1 MSGGPQLQLAVLWPW
16 LLMATLQVG
25 LGHTGL
31 ALAAAV
37 ESERSA
43 AQKAIIRVIPLKV
56 EPIILEG
63 EFANVAEVTPAEG
76 KLLQSHPLSLCNTS
90 EDEHTES
97 GFITIV
103 KLEQPDRD
111 PNPCLSLANK
121 AKLAG
126 ERGARAILF
135 DITDDESA
143 ADQLRKPRGLSQP
156 VVLIRGHDAELLMG
170 VVNKNR
176 EAHVKIE
183 VKEPPAWPD
192 YDVWILLTVVS
203 TVVVI
208 ILIFVVRTKCQLNRT
223 QDSLQQQTM
232 QAIGQLA
239 TRNYQARCRQA
250 SRWDSTSSCSS
261 APVCAICLEEF
272 SEGQELR
279 IISCSHEFHRECVD
293 PWLQQHHTCPLCM
306 FNILARDSV
315 DQAPVAG
322 SRLAP
327 RDMEPGRRLHLFR
340 QHPGHALY
348 HLPHAYPQRNLRSF
362 PPEPAHGNPFFHSPE
377 LSQLDFSTIHYMP
390 YRPASSLPACGH
402 PSPLVPGLRGQQHP
416 SPTACGQPL
425 TPHRTCPLQPQPPCL
440 GLKAALAQRQ
450 HRAPALRRGAGHG
463 HQHNSSGSGE
473 SYLTEH
479 SGYLADGPGSD
490 SSSGPCHG
498 SSSDSMLNCT
508 DVSLQGIHGSC
519 STFRSSLSSDYD
531 PFVYCSS
538 EGPATDNGQERQ
550 RPPRETRPRSV
561 DLVVSGGA
569 APSKAQVL
577 SHVHYH
583 HHQHHHYR
591 RDTECPPGRA
601 GQGPGQRKSRYSGT
615 KVGFHGA
622 RMQKRAEKSHHCQQP
637 VESSTVLQEAP
648 PAGQT
653 ACSQQGREPP
663 HAPSASLSR
672 LNFSVDATRQS
683 GAAGT
688 SPVLLPQR
696 HSLQSRHHRRKRKC
710 PLEPDPSLLP
720 EDSALP
726 KACDTHIP
734 HGHPTGH
741 RCSPEVQPLI
751 PSAPL
756 PCSLGSR
763 PLWKCLVPQSSSEL
777 KKQEEGMSGREGNH
791 TVPAG
796 FSGMGTAKH
805 SLSLRLHCPTQQ
817 CSQGKS
823 GVGLFFQRAGEWRWF
838 AAGWARGCSVCW

>member
-1 MSGGPQLQLAVLWPW
+1 MSAGPQVQLAVLWPW
-16 LLMATLQVG
+16 LLMATLQAG

-37 ESERSA
+37 ESERAA

-56 EPIILEG
+56 EPIVLEG

-223 QDSLQQQTM
+223 QDSVQQQTL

-239 TRNYQARCRQA
+239 TRRYQPQARPA
-250 SRWDSTSSCSS
+250 PRWDSASSCSS

-306 FNILARDSV
+306 FNILARDV
-315 DQAPVAG
+315 GDQAMAAS
-322 SRLAP
+322 SRLVP
-327 RDMEPGRRLHLFR
+327 QDMEPGRRLHLFR

-377 LSQLDFSTIHYMP
+377 LSQLDFGTIHYMP
-390 YRPASSLPACGH
+390 YRPATSLLACGH
-402 PSPLVPGLRGQQHP
+402 MAPLAPALLGQQHP
-416 SPTACGQPL
+416 NPSACGQAL
-425 TPHRTCPLQPQPPCL
+425 ASHRTCPIQPQAPCL
-440 GLKAALAQRQ
+440 APKAALAQKQ
-450 HRAPALRRGAGHG
+450 HRAPALRRGLGHG

-538 EGPATDNGQERQ
+538 EGPATDYGQEQ
-550 RPPRETRPRSV
+550 LQPPRERRPRSL
-561 DLVVSGGA
+561 DLIVPGGP
-569 APSKAQVL
+569 APAKPQVL
-577 SHVHYH
+577 NHVHYH
-583 HHQHHHYR
+583 HHQHHHSR
-591 RDTECPPGRA
+591 WDTECPPGQA
-601 GQGPGQRKSRYSGT
+601 GQGQGLGPRKSRHSGA
-615 KVGFHGA
+615 KVAFHSA
-622 RMQKRAEKSHHCQQP
+622 RTQKRTEKSHHSEQP
-637 VESSTVLQEAP
+637 RESSAVLQEAA
-648 PAGQT
+648 PAGQPT
-653 ACSQQGREPP
+653 CPQEGWETP
-663 HAPSASLSR
+663 HTPSTSPSR
-672 LNFSVDATRQS
+672 LDFSVDANRQL

-688 SPVLLPQR
+688 PPVPLPPR
-696 HSLQSRHHRRKRKC
+696 HCLQSRHHRRKRKC
-710 PLEPDPSLLP
+710 PLEPDPALLP
-720 EDSALP
+720 KYSAEPRACNSHLP
-726 KACDTHIP
+726 P
-734 HGHPTGH
+734 GHPTGY
-741 RCSPEVQPLI
+741 RCSPEAQPLI

-756 PCSLGSR
+756 PSGSR
-763 PLWKCLVPQSSSEL
+763 PLWKCLVP
-777 KKQEEGMSGREGNH
+777 
-791 TVPAG
+791 
-796 FSGMGTAKH
+796 
-805 SLSLRLHCPTQQ
+805 
-817 CSQGKS
+817 
-823 GVGLFFQRAGEWRWF
+823 
-838 AAGWARGCSVCW
+838 

>member
-1 MSGGPQLQLAVLWPW
+1 LPLAVLWPW
-16 LLMATLQVG
+16 LLMATLQAG

-31 ALAAAV
+31 ALVAAV
-37 ESERSA
+37 ESERAA

-156 VVLIRGHDAELLMG
+156 VVLIRGHDAEQLIS

-208 ILIFVVRTKCQLNRT
+208 VLIFVVRTKCQLNRT
-223 QDSLQQQTM
+223 QDSVQQQTL

-239 TRNYQARCRQA
+239 TRRYQPRCRPA
-250 SRWDSTSSCSS
+250 SRWDSASSCSS

-306 FNILARDSV
+306 FNILARDST
-315 DQAPVAG
+315 DQATAAS

-327 RDMEPGRRLHLFR
+327 QDMEPGRRLHLFR

-348 HLPHAYPQRNLRSF
+348 HLPHPYPQRNLRSF

-377 LSQLDFSTIHYMP
+377 LSQLDFDTIHYMP
-390 YRPASSLPACGH
+390 YRPAPSLLACGH
-402 PSPLVPGLRGQQHP
+402 TSPMAPGLLGQQLPVP
-416 SPTACGQPL
+416 SACGQAL
-425 TPHRTCPLQPQPPCL
+425 APHRTCSLQAQPPCP
-440 GLKAALAQRQ
+440 GLKAALAQKQ
-450 HRAPALRRGAGHG
+450 HRAPALRRGVSHG

-508 DVSLQGIHGSC
+508 DISLQGIHGSC
-519 STFRSSLSSDYD
+519 STFRSS
-531 PFVYCSS
+531 
-538 EGPATDNGQERQ
+538 
-550 RPPRETRPRSV
+550 
-561 DLVVSGGA
+561 A
-569 APSKAQVL
+569 APAKPQVL

-601 GQGPGQRKSRYSGT
+601 GQGPVPRKPRYSGA
-615 KVGFHGA
+615 K
-622 RMQKRAEKSHHCQQP
+622 P
-637 VESSTVLQEAP
+637 PESSAVLQEAAL
-648 PAGQT
+648 AGQP
-653 ACSQQGREPP
+653 ACPQEGREPP
-663 HAPSASLSR
+663 HALSASPNR
-672 LNFSVDATRQS
+672 LDFSVDANRQL

-688 SPVLLPQR
+688 SLALLPPR

-710 PLEPDPSLLP
+710 SLEPDPALLP
-720 EDSALP
+720 KDSALP
-726 KACDTHIP
+726 KACDTPLP
-734 HGHPTGH
+734 HGHPSGS

-756 PCSLGSR
+756 PGGSGSR
-763 PLWKCLVPQSSSEL
+763 PLWKCLVP
-777 KKQEEGMSGREGNH
+777 
-791 TVPAG
+791 
-796 FSGMGTAKH
+796 
-805 SLSLRLHCPTQQ
+805 
-817 CSQGKS
+817 
-823 GVGLFFQRAGEWRWF
+823 
-838 AAGWARGCSVCW
+838 

>member
-1 MSGGPQLQLAVLWPW
+1 MSAGPQVQLAVLWPW
-16 LLMATLQVG
+16 LLMATLQAG
-25 LGHTGL
+25 LGHTEL

-37 ESERSA
+37 ESERA
-43 AQKAIIRVIPLKV
+43 GAQKAVIKVIPLKV
-56 EPIILEG
+56 EPITLEG

-183 VKEPPAWPD
+183 IKEPPAWPD

-223 QDSLQQQTM
+223 QDSVQQQTL

-239 TRNYQARCRQA
+239 TRHYQPRARPVL
-250 SRWDSTSSCSS
+250 RWDSASSCSS

-306 FNILARDSV
+306 FNILARDSG
-315 DQAPVAG
+315 DQAMAAS
-322 SRLAP
+322 SRLVP
-327 RDMEPGRRLHLFR
+327 QDMEPGRRLHLFR

-377 LSQLDFSTIHYMP
+377 LSQLDFGTIHYMP
-390 YRPASSLPACGH
+390 YRPATSLLACSH
-402 PSPLVPGLRGQQHP
+402 VAPLAPGVLGQQHP
-416 SPTACGQPL
+416 NPSACMQAL
-425 TPHRTCPLQPQPPCL
+425 APHRTCPLQPQPHCL
-440 GLKAALAQRQ
+440 APKAALAQKQ
-450 HRAPALRRGAGHG
+450 HRAPALRRGLGHG

-538 EGPATDNGQERQ
+538 EGPATDHGQEKL
-550 RPPRETRPRSV
+550 RPPRERRPRSL
-561 DLVVSGGA
+561 DLMVPGGA
-569 APSKAQVL
+569 APAKPQVL

-591 RDTECPPGRA
+591 QDTECPPGRA
-601 GQGPGQRKSRYSGT
+601 GQGPGPRKSRYSGA
-615 KVGFHGA
+615 KVAFHSA
-622 RMQKRAEKSHHCQQP
+622 RTQKRTEKSHHSEQP
-637 VESSTVLQEAP
+637 LENSAVLQEAA
-648 PAGQT
+648 PAGQAGCPQEGWET
-653 ACSQQGREPP
+653 P
-663 HAPSASLSR
+663 HVPSTSPNR
-672 LNFSVDATRQS
+672 LDFSVDANRQL

-688 SPVLLPQR
+688 PPVPLPPR

-710 PLEPDPSLLP
+710 PLEPDPTVLP
-720 EDSALP
+720 EDSAEP
-726 KACDTHIP
+726 GACDP
-734 HGHPTGH
+734 HLPPGHPAGY
-741 RCSPEVQPLI
+741 RCSPEAQPLI
-751 PSAPL
+751 PSALL
-756 PCSLGSR
+756 PSGSQ
-763 PLWKCLVPQSSSEL
+763 PLWKCLVP
-777 KKQEEGMSGREGNH
+777 
-791 TVPAG
+791 
-796 FSGMGTAKH
+796 
-805 SLSLRLHCPTQQ
+805 
-817 CSQGKS
+817 
-823 GVGLFFQRAGEWRWF
+823 
-838 AAGWARGCSVCW
+838 

>member
-1 MSGGPQLQLAVLWPW
+1 MSAGPQVQLAVLWPW
-16 LLMATLQVG
+16 LLMATLQAG

-37 ESERSA
+37 ESERAA

-183 VKEPPAWPD
+183 VKEPPTWPD

-223 QDSLQQQTM
+223 QDSVQQQTL

-239 TRNYQARCRQA
+239 TRRYQPQARPA
-250 SRWDSTSSCSS
+250 LRWDSASSCSS

-306 FNILARDSV
+306 FNILARDSG
-315 DQAPVAG
+315 DQAMAAS
-322 SRLAP
+322 SRLVP
-327 RDMEPGRRLHLFR
+327 QDMEPGRRLHLFR

-377 LSQLDFSTIHYMP
+377 LSQLDFGTIHYMP
-390 YRPASSLPACGH
+390 YRPATSLLACGH
-402 PSPLVPGLRGQQHP
+402 VAPLAPGLLGQQHP
-416 SPTACGQPL
+416 NPSACGQAL
-425 TPHRTCPLQPQPPCL
+425 ASHRTCPIQPQPPCL
-440 GLKAALAQRQ
+440 APKAALAQKQ
-450 HRAPALRRGAGHG
+450 HRAPALRRGLGHG

-538 EGPATDNGQERQ
+538 EGPATDYGQEQ
-550 RPPRETRPRSV
+550 LQLPRERRPRSL
-561 DLVVSGGA
+561 DLMVPGGA
-569 APSKAQVL
+569 APAKPQVL

-591 RDTECPPGRA
+591 RDTECTPGWA
-601 GQGPGQRKSRYSGT
+601 GQGQGLGPRKSRYSGA
-615 KVGFHGA
+615 KVAFHSA
-622 RMQKRAEKSHHCQQP
+622 RTQKRTEKSYHSEQP
-637 VESSTVLQEAP
+637 LESSAVLQEAA
-648 PAGQT
+648 PAGQP
-653 ACSQQGREPP
+653 ACPQKGWDTP
-663 HAPSASLSR
+663 HTPSTSANR
-672 LNFSVDATRQS
+672 LDFSVDANRQL

-688 SPVLLPQR
+688 PPVPLLPR

-710 PLEPDPSLLP
+710 PLEPDPALLP
-720 EDSALP
+720 KDSAEPGACISHLP
-726 KACDTHIP
+726 P
-734 HGHPTGH
+734 GHPTGY
-741 RCSPEVQPLI
+741 RCSPEAQPLI

-756 PCSLGSR
+756 PSGSR
-763 PLWKCLVPQSSSEL
+763 PLWKYLVP
-777 KKQEEGMSGREGNH
+777 
-791 TVPAG
+791 
-796 FSGMGTAKH
+796 
-805 SLSLRLHCPTQQ
+805 
-817 CSQGKS
+817 
-823 GVGLFFQRAGEWRWF
+823 
-838 AAGWARGCSVCW
+838 

>member
-1 MSGGPQLQLAVLWPW
+1 V
-16 LLMATLQVG
+16 
-25 LGHTGL
+25 
-31 ALAAAV
+31 
-37 ESERSA
+37 
-43 AQKAIIRVIPLKV
+43 
-56 EPIILEG
+56 
-63 EFANVAEVTPAEG
+63 
-76 KLLQSHPLSLCNTS
+76 LQSHPLSLCNTS

-239 TRNYQARCRQA
+239 TRKYQARCRQA
-250 SRWDSTSSCSS
+250 SRWDSASSCSS

-315 DQAPVAG
+315 DQATAAG

-348 HLPHAYPQRNLRSF
+348 HLPHPYSQRNIRSF

-377 LSQLDFSTIHYMP
+377 LSQLDFGTIHYVP
-390 YRPASSLPACGH
+390 YRPATSLPACGH
-402 PSPLVPGLRGQQHP
+402 
-416 SPTACGQPL
+416 L
-425 TPHRTCPLQPQPPCL
+425 TCSLQPQPPCL
-440 GLKAALAQRQ
+440 GLKASLAQKQ
-450 HRAPALRRGAGHG
+450 HRAPTLRRGVGHG

-490 SSSGPCHG
+490 SSS
-498 SSSDSMLNCT
+498 
-508 DVSLQGIHGSC
+508 
-519 STFRSSLSSDYD
+519 
-531 PFVYCSS
+531 
-538 EGPATDNGQERQ
+538 A
-550 RPPRETRPRSV
+550 RPQPLRETRPRSL
-561 DLVVSGGA
+561 DLVVPRA
-569 APSKAQVL
+569 AVLAKPQVL

-591 RDTECPPGRA
+591 RDVECPPGRA
-601 GQGPGQRKSRYSGT
+601 GQGPAQCKSRYSGT
-615 KVGFHGA
+615 KVDFHGV
-622 RMQKRAEKSHHCQQP
+622 RTQKRTEKSHPCQQP
-637 VESSTVLQEAP
+637 LESNTVPQEPA
-648 PAGQT
+648 PAGQPP
-653 ACSQQGREPP
+653 CPQQGRKPP
-663 HAPSASLSR
+663 HPPSASPNR
-672 LNFSVDATRQS
+672 LDFSVDATRQL

-688 SPVLLPQR
+688 SPVPLPSR

-710 PLEPDPSLLP
+710 PLEPDPALLP

-726 KACDTHIP
+726 KACDAHIP
-734 HGHPTGH
+734 HGHADGYH
-741 RCSPEVQPLI
+741 CLPEVQPLI

-756 PCSLGSR
+756 PCGSGSR
-763 PLWKCLVPQSSSEL
+763 PLWKCLV
-777 KKQEEGMSGREGNH
+777 
-791 TVPAG
+791 
-796 FSGMGTAKH
+796 
-805 SLSLRLHCPTQQ
+805 
-817 CSQGKS
+817 
-823 GVGLFFQRAGEWRWF
+823 
-838 AAGWARGCSVCW
+838 

>member
-1 MSGGPQLQLAVLWPW
+1 VLWPW
-16 LLMATLQVG
+16 LLMATLQAG

-37 ESERSA
+37 ESERAA

-239 TRNYQARCRQA
+239 TRKYRGRCRQA
-250 SRWDSTSSCSS
+250 ARWDSASSCSS
-261 APVCAICLEEF
+261 APVCAVCLEEF

-315 DQAPVAG
+315 DQATAAG

-377 LSQLDFSTIHYMP
+377 LSQLDFGTIHYMP
-390 YRPASSLPACGH
+390 YRPATSLLAYKG
-402 PSPLVPGLRGQQHP
+402 RE
-416 SPTACGQPL
+416 QP
-425 TPHRTCPLQPQPPCL
+425 R
-440 GLKAALAQRQ
+440 AL
-450 HRAPALRRGAGHG
+450 
-463 HQHNSSGSGE
+463 
-473 SYLTEH
+473 
-479 SGYLADGPGSD
+479 
-490 SSSGPCHG
+490 
-498 SSSDSMLNCT
+498 
-508 DVSLQGIHGSC
+508 
-519 STFRSSLSSDYD
+519 
-531 PFVYCSS
+531 
-538 EGPATDNGQERQ
+538 
-550 RPPRETRPRSV
+550 RETRPRSL
-561 DLVVSGGA
+561 DLMVPGGA
-569 APSKAQVL
+569 APAKPQVL

-591 RDTECPPGRA
+591 RDMECPSGRA
-601 GQGPGQRKSRYSGT
+601 GQGPGQRKSRYSGA
-615 KVGFHGA
+615 K
-622 RMQKRAEKSHHCQQP
+622 P
-637 VESSTVLQEAP
+637 LESSAVPQEAAL
-648 PAGQT
+648 AGQP
-653 ACSQQGREPP
+653 ACPQQGREPP
-663 HAPSASLSR
+663 HAPSASPDR
-672 LNFSVDATRQS
+672 LDFSVDANRQS
-683 GAAGT
+683 GAAGS
-688 SPVLLPQR
+688 SPAPLPPR

-710 PLEPDPSLLP
+710 PLEPDPALLP

-726 KACDTHIP
+726 KTCDAHVP
-734 HGHPTGH
+734 HGHPASY

-751 PSAPL
+751 PSAPQ
-756 PCSLGSR
+756 PCGSGSR
-763 PLWKCLVPQSSSEL
+763 PLWKCLV
-777 KKQEEGMSGREGNH
+777 
-791 TVPAG
+791 
-796 FSGMGTAKH
+796 
-805 SLSLRLHCPTQQ
+805 
-817 CSQGKS
+817 
-823 GVGLFFQRAGEWRWF
+823 
-838 AAGWARGCSVCW
+838 

>member
-1 MSGGPQLQLAVLWPW
+1 V
-16 LLMATLQVG
+16 
-25 LGHTGL
+25 
-31 ALAAAV
+31 
-37 ESERSA
+37 
-43 AQKAIIRVIPLKV
+43 
-56 EPIILEG
+56 
-63 EFANVAEVTPAEG
+63 
-76 KLLQSHPLSLCNTS
+76 LQSHPLSLCNTS

-203 TVVVI
+203 TVVII
-208 ILIFVVRTKCQLNRT
+208 ILIFFVRTKCHLNRT
-223 QDSLQQQTM
+223 QQDSLQQQTM

-239 TRNYQARCRQA
+239 TRTYQARSRQV
-250 SRWDSTSSCSS
+250 SRWDSASSCSS

-279 IISCSHEFHRECVD
+279 IISCSHEFHRDCVD

-306 FNILARDSV
+306 FNILARDAV
-315 DQAPVAG
+315 DQATAAG

-362 PPEPAHGNPFFHSPE
+362 PSQPAQGNPFFHSPE
-377 LSQLDFSTIHYMP
+377 LSQLDFGTIHYMP
-390 YRPASSLPACGH
+390 YRPTTSQPACGH
-402 PSPLVPGLRGQQHP
+402 LSPLARGLHP
-416 SPTACGQPL
+416 KPSGCGQTLP
-425 TPHRTCPLQPQPPCL
+425 PHRTCSLQAQPQCPALPV
-440 GLKAALAQRQ
+440 ALAQKQ
-450 HRAPALRRGAGHG
+450 HRAAAPRRGASHG

-538 EGPATDNGQERQ
+538 EGPATDNGPEQPQ
-550 RPPRETRPRSV
+550 APRDTRPRSL
-561 DLVVSGGA
+561 DLVV
-569 APSKAQVL
+569 
-577 SHVHYH
+577 
-583 HHQHHHYR
+583 
-591 RDTECPPGRA
+591 
-601 GQGPGQRKSRYSGT
+601 
-615 KVGFHGA
+615 
-622 RMQKRAEKSHHCQQP
+622 
-637 VESSTVLQEAP
+637 
-648 PAGQT
+648 PAG
-653 ACSQQGREPP
+653 A
-663 HAPSASLSR
+663 
-672 LNFSVDATRQS
+672 
-683 GAAGT
+683 
-688 SPVLLPQR
+688 
-696 HSLQSRHHRRKRKC
+696 
-710 PLEPDPSLLP
+710 
-720 EDSALP
+720 
-726 KACDTHIP
+726 
-734 HGHPTGH
+734 
-741 RCSPEVQPLI
+741 
-751 PSAPL
+751 
-756 PCSLGSR
+756 
-763 PLWKCLVPQSSSEL
+763 
-777 KKQEEGMSGREGNH
+777 
-791 TVPAG
+791 
-796 FSGMGTAKH
+796 
-805 SLSLRLHCPTQQ
+805 
-817 CSQGKS
+817 
-823 GVGLFFQRAGEWRWF
+823 
-838 AAGWARGCSVCW
+838 

>member
-1 MSGGPQLQLAVLWPW
+1 M
-16 LLMATLQVG
+16 
-25 LGHTGL
+25 
-31 ALAAAV
+31 
-37 ESERSA
+37 
-43 AQKAIIRVIPLKV
+43 
-56 EPIILEG
+56 
-63 EFANVAEVTPAEG
+63 
-76 KLLQSHPLSLCNTS
+76 
-90 EDEHTES
+90 
-97 GFITIV
+97 
-103 KLEQPDRD
+103 
-111 PNPCLSLANK
+111 
-121 AKLAG
+121 AG

-239 TRNYQARCRQA
+239 TRKYQARCRQA
-250 SRWDSTSSCSS
+250 SRWDSASSCSS

-279 IISCSHEFHRECVD
+279 IISCSHEFHQECVD

-306 FNILARDSV
+306 FNILDSV
-315 DQAPVAG
+315 DQAAVPS
-322 SRLAP
+322 SRLTP

-348 HLPHAYPQRNLRSF
+348 HLPHAFPQRNLRSF
-362 PPEPAHGNPFFHSPE
+362 PPESAHSNPFFRSPE

-390 YRPASSLPACGH
+390 YRPASSLPACSH
-402 PSPLVPGLRGQQHP
+402 PSPLAPGLLGQQHHNP
-416 SPTACGQPL
+416 SACGQTLPS
-425 TPHRTCPLQPQPPCL
+425 HRTCSLQHQPPCL
-440 GLKAALAQRQ
+440 GLKA
-450 HRAPALRRGAGHG
+450 
-463 HQHNSSGSGE
+463 HNSSGSGE

-498 SSSDSMLNCT
+498 SSSDSVLNCT

-538 EGPATDNGQERQ
+538 EGPATDNGQEQQ
-550 RPPRETRPRSV
+550 RLTRETRPRSL
-561 DLVVSGGA
+561 DLMVPGSA
-569 APSKAQVL
+569 APAKSQIL

-591 RDTECPPGRA
+591 RDAECPPGRV
-601 GQGPGQRKSRYSGT
+601 GQGPR
-615 KVGFHGA
+615 
-622 RMQKRAEKSHHCQQP
+622 
-637 VESSTVLQEAP
+637 P
-648 PAGQT
+648 PT
-653 ACSQQGREPP
+653 CLQQGRELSDT
-663 HAPSASLSR
+663 PSASPNR
-672 LNFSVDATRQS
+672 LDFGVDANRQS
-683 GAAGT
+683 GAAGP
-688 SPVLLPQR
+688 SHVPLPQR
-696 HSLQSRHHRRKRKC
+696 HSLHSRHHRRKRKC
-710 PLEPDPSLLP
+710 PLEPDPVHLP
-720 EDSALP
+720 EDSDLH
-726 KACDTHIP
+726 KAFDAHVP
-734 HGHPTGH
+734 YGHPAGDS
-741 RCSPEVQPLI
+741 CSPEVQPLI

-756 PCSLGSR
+756 PCSSGYR
-763 PLWKCLVPQSSSEL
+763 PLWKRLQCLFLSHQPSKFSQVFQPLVYSLPVCVSSPSVKPPGRAPIWALPGGE
-777 KKQEEGMSGREGNH
+777 GREKAS
-791 TVPAG
+791 P
-796 FSGMGTAKH
+796 S
-805 SLSLRLHCPTQQ
+805 SLKNEPRSLREQGSPRGTHWPGLWMLLCSGHCRDL
-817 CSQGKS
+817 CC
-823 GVGLFFQRAGEWRWF
+823 
-838 AAGWARGCSVCW
+838 AASVSL

>member
-1 MSGGPQLQLAVLWPW
+1 MSAGPQLQLAVLWPW
-16 LLMATLQVG
+16 LLMATLQAG

-31 ALAAAV
+31 ALVAAV

-208 ILIFVVRTKCQLNRT
+208 ILIFVVRTKCHFLSPW

-239 TRNYQARCRQA
+239 TRKYQARCRQT
-250 SRWDSTSSCSS
+250 SRWDSASSCSS

-306 FNILARDSV
+306 FNIL
-315 DQAPVAG
+315 G
-322 SRLAP
+322 

-377 LSQLDFSTIHYMP
+377 LSQLDFGTIHYMP
-390 YRPASSLPACGH
+390 YRPATSLLACGH
-402 PSPLVPGLRGQQHP
+402 PPPLAPGMLGQQHP
-416 SPTACGQPL
+416 NPSACGQMLP
-425 TPHRTCPLQPQPPCL
+425 PHRTCSLQPPCL
-440 GLKAALAQRQ
+440 GLKAALVQKQ
-450 HRAPALRRGAGHG
+450 HRVPALRRGVSHG

-473 SYLTEH
+473 SYLTDH

-538 EGPATDNGQERQ
+538 EGPTTDNGQEHPQ
-550 RPPRETRPRSV
+550 PLRETRPRSV
-561 DLVVSGGA
+561 DLMVPGGA
-569 APSKAQVL
+569 APAKAQVL
-577 SHVHYH
+577 SHIHYH

-591 RDTECPPGRA
+591 RDMEF
-601 GQGPGQRKSRYSGT
+601 
-615 KVGFHGA
+615 GFHGS
-622 RMQKRAEKSHHCQQP
+622 RTQKRTEKNHHCQQP
-637 VESSTVLQEAP
+637 LESSAVLQEAA
-648 PAGQT
+648 PAGQPT
-653 ACSQQGREPP
+653 CTQQGWESP
-663 HAPSASLSR
+663 HAPSASPNR
-672 LNFSVDATRQS
+672 LDFSVDANRQP

-688 SPVLLPQR
+688 SPVPLPPR

-710 PLEPDPSLLP
+710 PLEPDPALLP

-726 KACDTHIP
+726 KACDAHIP
-734 HGHPTGH
+734 HGHPAGY

-756 PCSLGSR
+756 PCGSGSR
-763 PLWKCLVPQSSSEL
+763 PLWKCLVLQSSSEL
-777 KKQEEGMSGREGNH
+777 KKQEEGLSGREGNR
-791 TVPAG
+791 TVPCPYIRLDVLLAEL
-796 FSGMGTAKH
+796 
-805 SLSLRLHCPTQQ
+805 LSLRLI
-817 CSQGKS
+817 
-823 GVGLFFQRAGEWRWF
+823 GL
-838 AAGWARGCSVCW
+838 

>member
-1 MSGGPQLQLAVLWPW
+1 
-16 LLMATLQVG
+16 
-25 LGHTGL
+25 
-31 ALAAAV
+31 
-37 ESERSA
+37 
-43 AQKAIIRVIPLKV
+43 KAIIRVIPLKV

-239 TRNYQARCRQA
+239 TRRYQSRCRQA
-250 SRWDSTSSCSS
+250 SQWDSASSCSS

-306 FNILARDSV
+306 FNILAGLWDVCWMLLSLS
-315 DQAPVAG
+315 PVAQATAPG

-377 LSQLDFSTIHYMP
+377 LSQLDFGTIHYMH
-390 YRPASSLPACGH
+390 RP
-402 PSPLVPGLRGQQHP
+402 
-416 SPTACGQPL
+416 
-425 TPHRTCPLQPQPPCL
+425 
-440 GLKAALAQRQ
+440 
-450 HRAPALRRGAGHG
+450 PALRRGVSHG
-463 HQHNSSGSGE
+463 RQHNSSGSGE
-473 SYLTEH
+473 SYLTDH

-531 PFVYCSS
+531 PFVYCSL
-538 EGPATDNGQERQ
+538 EGPAMDNSQA
-550 RPPRETRPRSV
+550 
-561 DLVVSGGA
+561 L
-569 APSKAQVL
+569 
-577 SHVHYH
+577 HYH

-601 GQGPGQRKSRYSGT
+601 GQVPGQRKSRYSGA
-615 KVGFHGA
+615 K
-622 RMQKRAEKSHHCQQP
+622 P
-637 VESSTVLQEAP
+637 LESSAVLQEAAS
-648 PAGQT
+648 AGQP
-653 ACSQQGREPP
+653 ACPQQGREPP
-663 HAPSASLSR
+663 HAPSTSPNR
-672 LNFSVDATRQS
+672 LDFSVGANRQS

-688 SPVLLPQR
+688 SPVPLPPR

-710 PLEPDPSLLP
+710 PLEPDPTLLP

-726 KACDTHIP
+726 KACDAHVP
-734 HGHPTGH
+734 HGHPAGY

-756 PCSLGSR
+756 PC
-763 PLWKCLVPQSSSEL
+763 
-777 KKQEEGMSGREGNH
+777 
-791 TVPAG
+791 G
-796 FSGMGTAKH
+796 FG
-805 SLSLRLHCPTQQ
+805 
-817 CSQGKS
+817 
-823 GVGLFFQRAGEWRWF
+823 
-838 AAGWARGCSVCW
+838 AR

>member
-1 MSGGPQLQLAVLWPW
+1 MSAGPQLQLAVLWPW
-16 LLMATLQVG
+16 LLMATLQAG

-31 ALAAAV
+31 VLAAAV

-56 EPIILEG
+56 DPIILEG

-239 TRNYQARCRQA
+239 TRKYQARCRQA
-250 SRWDSTSSCSS
+250 SRWDSASSCSS

-306 FNILARDSV
+306 FNILARDSM
-315 DQAPVAG
+315 DQATATG

-362 PPEPAHGNPFFHSPE
+362 PPEPAHSNHFFHSPE
-377 LSQLDFSTIHYMP
+377 LSQVDFGTIHYVP
-390 YRPASSLPACGH
+390 YRPATSLLTCSH
-402 PSPLVPGLRGQQHP
+402 PSPLAPGLLGQQHP
-416 SPTACGQPL
+416 NPSACGQTQP
-425 TPHRTCPLQPQPPCL
+425 PHRTCSLQSQPPCL
-440 GLKAALAQRQ
+440 GLKAALAQKQ
-450 HRAPALRRGAGHG
+450 HRAPALRRGVSHG

-479 SGYLADGPGSD
+479 SGYLADGPASD

-538 EGPATDNGQERQ
+538 EGPTTDNGLEQPRH
-550 RPPRETRPRSV
+550 PRETRPRSL
-561 DLVVSGGA
+561 DLLVPGGA
-569 APSKAQVL
+569 APAKPQVL
-577 SHVHYH
+577 SHIHYH

-591 RDTECPPGRA
+591 RDTEWPPGRA
-601 GQGPGQRKSRYSGT
+601 GQGPGQRKSRYSGA
-615 KVGFHGA
+615 KIGFHSA
-622 RMQKRAEKSHHCQQP
+622 RTEKRTEKSHHCQQP
-637 VESSTVLQEAP
+637 LESSTVLQEAALTGQ
-648 PAGQT
+648 PAFP
-653 ACSQQGREPP
+653 QQGWEST
-663 HAPSASLSR
+663 HTPSASPNR
-672 LNFSVDATRQS
+672 LDFSVDANRQS

-688 SPVLLPQR
+688 SPVPLPPR

-710 PLEPDPSLLP
+710 PLEPDPALLP
-720 EDSALP
+720 EDSASP
-726 KACDTHIP
+726 KACDAHIP
-734 HGHPTGH
+734 HGHPAGH
-741 RCSPEVQPLI
+741 PCLPEVQPLI

-756 PCSLGSR
+756 PCSSGSR
-763 PLWKCLVPQSSSEL
+763 PLWKCLVPQSGSEL
-777 KKQEEGMSGREGNH
+777 KRQEDGLSGWEGNR
-791 TVPAG
+791 TVPAD
-796 FSGMGTAKH
+796 FSGTGTPRH
-805 SLSLRLHCPTQQ
+805 SLSLHLHCPSQQ
-817 CSQGKS
+817 GSQGS
-823 GVGLFFQRAGEWRWF
+823 EEEVQDVHEH
-838 AAGWARGCSVCW
+838 SV

>member
-1 MSGGPQLQLAVLWPW
+1 MSAGPQVQLAVLWPW
-16 LLMATLQVG
+16 LLMATLQAG
-25 LGHTGL
+25 LDHTGL

-37 ESERSA
+37 ESERAA

-223 QDSLQQQTM
+223 QDSVQQQTL

-239 TRNYQARCRQA
+239 TRRYQPRARPA
-250 SRWDSTSSCSS
+250 PRWDSASSCSS

-306 FNILARDSV
+306 FNILARDSG
-315 DQAPVAG
+315 DQTMAAS
-322 SRLAP
+322 SRLIP
-327 RDMEPGRRLHLFR
+327 QDMEPGRRLHLFR

-348 HLPHAYPQRNLRSF
+348 HLPHAYPQRNLRSL
-362 PPEPAHGNPFFHSPE
+362 PSEPAHGNSFFHSPE
-377 LSQLDFSTIHYMP
+377 LSQLDFGTIHYMP
-390 YRPASSLPACGH
+390 YRPASSLLACGH
-402 PSPLVPGLRGQQHP
+402 VAPLAPGLLGQQRPNP
-416 SPTACGQPL
+416 SACGPAL
-425 TPHRTCPLQPQPPCL
+425 APHRTCPLQPQPPCL
-440 GLKAALAQRQ
+440 APKAALAQKQ
-450 HRAPALRRGAGHG
+450 HRAPTLRRGLGHG

-538 EGPATDNGQERQ
+538 EGPATDHGQEQ
-550 RPPRETRPRSV
+550 LQPPRERRPRSL
-561 DLVVSGGA
+561 DLMVPTGA
-569 APSKAQVL
+569 APAKPQVL

-591 RDTECPPGRA
+591 QDVECLPGRA
-601 GQGPGQRKSRYSGT
+601 GQGPGPRKSRYSGA
-615 KVGFHGA
+615 KVAFHSA
-622 RMQKRAEKSHHCQQP
+622 RTQRRTEKSHHSEQP
-637 VESSTVLQEAP
+637 LESSAVLQEAA
-648 PAGQT
+648 PAGQPT
-653 ACSQQGREPP
+653 YPQEGWEPP
-663 HAPSASLSR
+663 HASSASPNR
-672 LNFSVDATRQS
+672 LDFSVDANRQL

-688 SPVLLPQR
+688 PPAPLPPR

-710 PLEPDPSLLP
+710 PLEPNSALLP
-720 EDSALP
+720 KDSAECR
-726 KACDTHIP
+726 ACDP
-734 HGHPTGH
+734 HLPPGHPAGY
-741 RCSPEVQPLI
+741 RCSPEAQPLI

-756 PCSLGSR
+756 HSGSQ
-763 PLWKCLVPQSSSEL
+763 PLWKCLVP
-777 KKQEEGMSGREGNH
+777 
-791 TVPAG
+791 
-796 FSGMGTAKH
+796 
-805 SLSLRLHCPTQQ
+805 
-817 CSQGKS
+817 
-823 GVGLFFQRAGEWRWF
+823 
-838 AAGWARGCSVCW
+838 

>member
-1 MSGGPQLQLAVLWPW
+1 MSAGPQVQLAVLWPW
-16 LLMATLQVG
+16 LLMATLQAG

-37 ESERSA
+37 ESERAA

-223 QDSLQQQTM
+223 QDSVQQQTL

-239 TRNYQARCRQA
+239 TRRYQPRVRPAP
-250 SRWDSTSSCSS
+250 RWDSASSCSS
-261 APVCAICLEEF
+261 APLCAICLEEF

-306 FNILARDSV
+306 FNILARDSG
-315 DQAPVAG
+315 DQAMAAS
-322 SRLAP
+322 SRLVP
-327 RDMEPGRRLHLFR
+327 QDMEPGRRLHLFR

-348 HLPHAYPQRNLRSF
+348 HLPQAYPQRNLRSF
-362 PPEPAHGNPFFHSPE
+362 PPEPSHGNPFFHSPE
-377 LSQLDFSTIHYMP
+377 LSQMDFGTIHYMP
-390 YRPASSLPACGH
+390 YRPATSLLACGH
-402 PSPLVPGLRGQQHP
+402 MAPLAPGLLGQQHP
-416 SPTACGQPL
+416 NPSACGQAL
-425 TPHRTCPLQPQPPCL
+425 APHRTCPLQPQPPCL
-440 GLKAALAQRQ
+440 APKAVVAQKQ
-450 HRAPALRRGAGHG
+450 HRAPALRRGLGHG

-538 EGPATDNGQERQ
+538 EGPTTDHGQEQ
-550 RPPRETRPRSV
+550 LQLPRERRPRSL
-561 DLVVSGGA
+561 DLVVPGGA
-569 APSKAQVL
+569 APAKPQVL
-577 SHVHYH
+577 SHIHYH

-591 RDTECPPGRA
+591 QDVDCSPGRA
-601 GQGPGQRKSRYSGT
+601 GQGPGPRKSRYSGA
-615 KVGFHGA
+615 KVAFHSA
-622 RMQKRAEKSHHCQQP
+622 RTQKRGEKSHHSQQP
-637 VESSTVLQEAP
+637 LESSAVLQEAA
-648 PAGQT
+648 PAGQP
-653 ACSQQGREPP
+653 ACPQEGQEPP
-663 HAPSASLSR
+663 HAPSTSPNKLD
-672 LNFSVDATRQS
+672 FSVGANRQL

-688 SPVLLPQR
+688 PPVPLPSR
-696 HSLQSRHHRRKRKC
+696 HNLQSRHHRRKRKC
-710 PLEPDPSLLP
+710 PLEPDPALLSK
-720 EDSALP
+720 DSAEPGACNTHLP
-726 KACDTHIP
+726 P
-734 HGHPTGH
+734 SHPAGY
-741 RCSPEVQPLI
+741 RCSPEAQPLI

-756 PCSLGSR
+756 PSGSQL
-763 PLWKCLVPQSSSEL
+763 LWKCLVPQSSSEL
-777 KKQEEGMSGREGNH
+777 RKQEEGLSGWERNRS
-791 TVPAG
+791 VPADS
-796 FSGMGTAKH
+796 SGTCTPRH
-805 SLSLRLHCPTQQ
+805 SLSVRLHCP
-817 CSQGKS
+817 SQ
-823 GVGLFFQRAGEWRWF
+823 
-838 AAGWARGCSVCW
+838 RGGQGSEEEVQDVHEHSV

>member
-1 MSGGPQLQLAVLWPW
+1 MSAGPQLQLAVLWPW

-31 ALAAAV
+31 ALVAAV

-143 ADQLRKPRGLSQP
+143 AEQLRKPRGLSQP

-239 TRNYQARCRQA
+239 TRKYQARFRQA
-250 SRWDSTSSCSS
+250 SRWDSASSCSS

-315 DQAPVAG
+315 DQATVPG
-322 SRLAP
+322 SRLTP
-327 RDMEPGRRLHLFR
+327 QDIEPGRRLHLFR

-348 HLPHAYPQRNLRSF
+348 HLPHAYSQRNLRSF
-362 PPEPAHGNPFFHSPE
+362 PPEPAHSNPFFRSPE

-390 YRPASSLPACGH
+390 YRPASSLPACSH
-402 PSPLVPGLRGQQHP
+402 PSPLAPGQQLHNP
-416 SPTACGQPL
+416 SACGQTLPS
-425 TPHRTCPLQPQPPCL
+425 HRTCSLQHQPPCL
-440 GLKAALAQRQ
+440 GLKAALPQKQ
-450 HRAPALRRGAGHG
+450 HRAPLLRRGAGHG

-519 STFRSSLSSDYD
+519 STFRSSLSSDFD

-538 EGPATDNGQERQ
+538 EGPATDNGQEQQ
-550 RPPRETRPRSV
+550 RLTKEMRPRSL
-561 DLVVSGGA
+561 DLMVPKSA
-569 APSKAQVL
+569 APAKSQIL

-591 RDTECPPGRA
+591 RDAECPPGRV
-601 GQGPGQRKSRYSGT
+601 GQGPSQRKPRYSGA
-615 KVGFHGA
+615 K
-622 RMQKRAEKSHHCQQP
+622 P
-637 VESSTVLQEAP
+637 LESSTVSPEAP
-648 PAGQT
+648 LAGQP
-653 ACSQQGREPP
+653 ACLQQGLELSD
-663 HAPSASLSR
+663 APAASPNR
-672 LNFSVDATRQS
+672 LDFSVDANRQS

-688 SPVLLPQR
+688 SHVPLPQR
-696 HSLQSRHHRRKRKC
+696 HSLHSRHHRRKRKC
-710 PLEPDPSLLP
+710 LLEPDPVHLP
-720 EDSALP
+720 EDSDLH
-726 KACDTHIP
+726 KACNAHIP
-734 HGHPTGH
+734 YGHPVGDS
-741 RCSPEVQPLI
+741 CSPEVQPLI
-751 PSAPL
+751 PNAPL
-756 PCSLGSR
+756 PCGSGSR
-763 PLWKCLVPQSSSEL
+763 PLWKCLVP
-777 KKQEEGMSGREGNH
+777 
-791 TVPAG
+791 
-796 FSGMGTAKH
+796 
-805 SLSLRLHCPTQQ
+805 
-817 CSQGKS
+817 
-823 GVGLFFQRAGEWRWF
+823 
-838 AAGWARGCSVCW
+838 

>member
-1 MSGGPQLQLAVLWPW
+1 MSAGPQLQLAVLWPW
-16 LLMATLQVG
+16 LLMATLRAG
-25 LGHTGL
+25 LGHSGL
-31 ALAAAV
+31 VRAAAV
-37 ESERSA
+37 DSERLA
-43 AQKAIIRVIPLKV
+43 AQKAIIRVMPPQV
-56 EPIILEG
+56 QPITLEG

-90 EDEHTES
+90 EDEHTEP

-239 TRNYQARCRQA
+239 TRRYQARCRQA
-250 SRWDSTSSCSS
+250 LRWDSASSCSS

-306 FNILARDSV
+306 FNILDSV
-315 DQAPVAG
+315 DQATGTG

-362 PPEPAHGNPFFHSPE
+362 PPEPAHGNHPFFHSPE
-377 LSQLDFSTIHYMP
+377 LSQLDFGTIHYMP
-390 YRPASSLPACGH
+390 YRPATSLPTCSH
-402 PSPLVPGLRGQQHP
+402 PPPLAPGLLGQQHP
-416 SPTACGQPL
+416 SPSACRQALP
-425 TPHRTCPLQPQPPCL
+425 PHRTCSLQPPCL
-440 GLKAALAQRQ
+440 GLKAALAQKQ
-450 HRAPALRRGAGHG
+450 HRAPALRRGVAHG

-538 EGPATDNGQERQ
+538 EGPPTDNGQEQ
-550 RPPRETRPRSV
+550 PRPLREMRPRSL
-561 DLVVSGGA
+561 DLMVPGGA
-569 APSKAQVL
+569 APAKPRVL

-591 RDTECPPGRA
+591 RDTDCPPGRA
-601 GQGPGQRKSRYSGT
+601 GQRKSRYSGA

-622 RMQKRAEKSHHCQQP
+622 RTQKRTEKSPHCQQAL
-637 VESSTVLQEAP
+637 ESSAVLQEAAP
-648 PAGQT
+648 VGQ
-653 ACSQQGREPP
+653 
-663 HAPSASLSR
+663 
-672 LNFSVDATRQS
+672 
-683 GAAGT
+683 
-688 SPVLLPQR
+688 
-696 HSLQSRHHRRKRKC
+696 
-710 PLEPDPSLLP
+710 
-720 EDSALP
+720 
-726 KACDTHIP
+726 
-734 HGHPTGH
+734 
-741 RCSPEVQPLI
+741 
-751 PSAPL
+751 
-756 PCSLGSR
+756 
-763 PLWKCLVPQSSSEL
+763 
-777 KKQEEGMSGREGNH
+777 
-791 TVPAG
+791 
-796 FSGMGTAKH
+796 
-805 SLSLRLHCPTQQ
+805 
-817 CSQGKS
+817 
-823 GVGLFFQRAGEWRWF
+823 
-838 AAGWARGCSVCW
+838 

>member
-1 MSGGPQLQLAVLWPW
+1 
-16 LLMATLQVG
+16 MATLQAG
-25 LGHTGL
+25 LDHTGL

-37 ESERSA
+37 ESERAA
-43 AQKAIIRVIPLKV
+43 AQKAIIKVIPLKV

-223 QDSLQQQTM
+223 QQQTL

-239 TRNYQARCRQA
+239 TRRYQPRARPA
-250 SRWDSTSSCSS
+250 LRWDSASSCSS

-306 FNILARDSV
+306 FNILARASG
-315 DQAPVAG
+315 DQAMAAN
-322 SRLAP
+322 SRLVP
-327 RDMEPGRRLHLFR
+327 QDMEPGRRLHLFR

-348 HLPHAYPQRNLRSF
+348 HLPHAYPQRNLRSL
-362 PPEPAHGNPFFHSPE
+362 PSESAHGNSFFHSPE
-377 LSQLDFSTIHYMP
+377 LSQLDFGTIHYMP
-390 YRPASSLPACGH
+390 YRPATSLLACSH
-402 PSPLVPGLRGQQHP
+402 VAPLAP
-416 SPTACGQPL
+416 
-425 TPHRTCPLQPQPPCL
+425 
-440 GLKAALAQRQ
+440 ALAQKQ
-450 HRAPALRRGAGHG
+450 HRAPALRRGLGHG

-538 EGPATDNGQERQ
+538 EGPATDHGQEQ
-550 RPPRETRPRSV
+550 LRPPRERRPRSL
-561 DLVVSGGA
+561 DLMVPTGA
-569 APSKAQVL
+569 APAKPQVL

-591 RDTECPPGRA
+591 RDVECPPGRA
-601 GQGPGQRKSRYSGT
+601 RQGPGPRKSRYSEA
-615 KVGFHGA
+615 KVAFHSA
-622 RMQKRAEKSHHCQQP
+622 RTQKRTEKSHHSEQP
-637 VESSTVLQEAP
+637 LESSAVLQEAA
-648 PAGQT
+648 PAGQP
-653 ACSQQGREPP
+653 AQE
-663 HAPSASLSR
+663 
-672 LNFSVDATRQS
+672 
-683 GAAGT
+683 AGT
-688 SPVLLPQR
+688 PPVPLPPR

-710 PLEPDPSLLP
+710 PLEPGSALRPK
-720 EDSALP
+720 DSAEP
-726 KACDTHIP
+726 RACDP
-734 HGHPTGH
+734 HLSPGHPAGY
-741 RCSPEVQPLI
+741 RCSPEAQPLI

-756 PCSLGSR
+756 PSGSQ

-777 KKQEEGMSGREGNH
+777 RKQEEGASW
-791 TVPAG
+791 
-796 FSGMGTAKH
+796 
-805 SLSLRLHCPTQQ
+805 SLRSSEGSNLRV
-817 CSQGKS
+817 S
-823 GVGLFFQRAGEWRWF
+823 
-838 AAGWARGCSVCW
+838 RGRCWLGAEPGSLPHPATDSLRVLGQILLI

>member
-1 MSGGPQLQLAVLWPW
+1 MSAGPQLQLALLWPW
-16 LLMATLQVG
+16 LLMATLQAG
-25 LGHTGL
+25 LGHSGL

-143 ADQLRKPRGLSQP
+143 ADQRTDRGAGGARIVLVSGCSGPSPTVFVSLQLRKPRGLSQP

-208 ILIFVVRTKCQLNRT
+208 ILIFVVRTKCHLLSPW

-239 TRNYQARCRQA
+239 TRRYQSRCRQA
-250 SRWDSTSSCSS
+250 PRWDSTSSCSS

-279 IISCSHEFHRECVD
+279 IISCSHEFHRDCVD

-306 FNILARDSV
+306 FNILGKGWG
-315 DQAPVAG
+315 QL
-322 SRLAP
+322 LAP

-362 PPEPAHGNPFFHSPE
+362 PPDPAHGNPFFRSPE
-377 LSQLDFSTIHYMP
+377 LSQLDFGTIHYMP
-390 YRPASSLPACGH
+390 YRSTSLLACGH
-402 PSPLVPGLRGQQHP
+402 PSPLAPGLLGQQHP
-416 SPTACGQPL
+416 NPSAS
-425 TPHRTCPLQPQPPCL
+425 
-440 GLKAALAQRQ
+440 LAQKQ
-450 HRAPALRRGAGHG
+450 HRAPALRRGVSHG

-473 SYLTEH
+473 SYLTDH

-531 PFVYCSS
+531 PFVYCSL
-538 EGPATDNGQERQ
+538 EGPAMDHGQEQ
-550 RPPRETRPRSV
+550 PRPLRETRPRSL
-561 DLVVSGGA
+561 DLMVPGGA
-569 APSKAQVL
+569 APAKPQVL

-601 GQGPGQRKSRYSGT
+601 GQ
-615 KVGFHGA
+615 V
-622 RMQKRAEKSHHCQQP
+622 HHCQQP
-637 VESSTVLQEAP
+637 LESSTVLQEAAS
-648 PAGQT
+648 AGQP
-653 ACSQQGREPP
+653 ACPQQGREPP
-663 HAPSASLSR
+663 HVPSTSPNR
-672 LNFSVDATRQS
+672 LDFSVDANRQS
-683 GAAGT
+683 GSAGT
-688 SPVLLPQR
+688 SPVPLPPR

-710 PLEPDPSLLP
+710 PLEPDPALLP

-726 KACDTHIP
+726 KACDAHVP
-734 HGHPTGH
+734 HSHPAGYH
-741 RCSPEVQPLI
+741 CSPEVQPLI

-756 PCSLGSR
+756 PYGSGSR
-763 PLWKCLVPQSSSEL
+763 PLWKCLVPQGWMGHSAGCLWRSGLPDS
-777 KKQEEGMSGREGNH
+777 QE
-791 TVPAG
+791 
-796 FSGMGTAKH
+796 
-805 SLSLRLHCPTQQ
+805 QI
-817 CSQGKS
+817 
-823 GVGLFFQRAGEWRWF
+823 FFFFPRHRSA
-838 AAGWARGCSVCW
+838 

>member
-1 MSGGPQLQLAVLWPW
+1 MSAGPPRQLPPLWPW
-16 LLMATLQVG
+16 LLMAALQVG
-25 LGHTGL
+25 LGHTEL

-37 ESERSA
+37 KSERSA
-43 AQKAIIRVIPLKV
+43 AQKAIIRVSPLKV
-56 EPIILEG
+56 EPITLEG
-63 EFANVAEVTPAEG
+63 EFASVAEVTPAEG

-90 EDEHTES
+90 EDEHTET

-208 ILIFVVRTKCQLNRT
+208 ILIFVVRTKCQLSRT

-239 TRNYQARCRQA
+239 TRTYQPRCRQA
-250 SRWDSTSSCSS
+250 ARWDSASSCSS
-261 APVCAICLEEF
+261 APVCAVCLEEF

-315 DQAPVAG
+315 DQAAGPG

-327 RDMEPGRRLHLFR
+327 RDLEPGRRLHLFR

-362 PPEPAHGNPFFHSPE
+362 PPEPAHGNPFFRSPQ
-377 LSQLDFSTIHYMP
+377 LSRLDFGTIHYVP
-390 YRPASSLPACGH
+390 YRPAGSLPACRP
-402 PSPLVPGLRGQQHP
+402 PSALVPTVLAAQQGP
-416 SPTACGQPL
+416 AAACGQPL
-425 TPHRTCPLQPQPPCL
+425 PSHRPCSL
-440 GLKAALAQRQ
+440 PAPCAALKAAAAAQKQ
-450 HRAPALRRGAGHG
+450 HRAAPPRRGAALG

-538 EGPATDNGQERQ
+538 EGPTVDHRQEQ
-550 RPPRETRPRSV
+550 QLARETRPRSL
-561 DLVVSGGA
+561 DLLVPGGA
-569 APSKAQVL
+569 AAAKPQVL
-577 SHVHYH
+577 GHIHYH
-583 HHQHHHYR
+583 QHYR
-591 RDTECPPGRA
+591 REAECPSGRA
-601 GQGPGQRKSRYSGT
+601 GPSPRKSRYPGT
-615 KVGFHGA
+615 KVGLHSA
-622 RMQKRAEKSHHCQQP
+622 RTQKRTEKPHRCQQP
-637 VESSTVLQEAP
+637 LESSTVSPEAP
-648 PAGQT
+648 PAGQPT
-653 ACSQQGREPP
+653 CLLQGRELSG
-663 HAPSASLSR
+663 APSASLNRLDLGTDASR
-672 LNFSVDATRQS
+672 LW

-688 SPVLLPQR
+688 SHVPLPQR
-696 HSLQSRHHRRKRKC
+696 HGLHGRHHRRKRKC
-710 PLEPDPSLLP
+710 PLEPDPPHLP
-720 EDSALP
+720 EDSVLH
-726 KACDTHIP
+726 KASDARVP
-734 HGHPTGH
+734 YGHPAGDS
-741 RCSPEVQPLI
+741 CSPEAQPLI

-756 PCSLGSR
+756 PCGSGSR
-763 PLWKCLVPQSSSEL
+763 PLWKYLVP
-777 KKQEEGMSGREGNH
+777 
-791 TVPAG
+791 
-796 FSGMGTAKH
+796 
-805 SLSLRLHCPTQQ
+805 
-817 CSQGKS
+817 
-823 GVGLFFQRAGEWRWF
+823 
-838 AAGWARGCSVCW
+838 

>member
-1 MSGGPQLQLAVLWPW
+1 MSAGPQVQLAALWPW
-16 LLMATLQVG
+16 LLMATLQAG
-25 LGHTGL
+25 LGQTGL

-37 ESERSA
+37 ESERAA

-223 QDSLQQQTM
+223 QDSVQQQTL

-239 TRNYQARCRQA
+239 TRRYQPRARPA
-250 SRWDSTSSCSS
+250 LRWDSASSCSS

-306 FNILARDSV
+306 FNILARDSG
-315 DQAPVAG
+315 DQATATS
-322 SRLAP
+322 SRLVP
-327 RDMEPGRRLHLFR
+327 QDMEPGRRLHLFR

-362 PPEPAHGNPFFHSPE
+362 PPEPAHSNPFFHSPE
-377 LSQLDFSTIHYMP
+377 LSQLDFGTIHYVP
-390 YRPASSLPACGH
+390 YRPATSLRACSH
-402 PSPLVPGLRGQQHP
+402 TSPLAPGLLGQQHP
-416 SPTACGQPL
+416 NPSVCGQVL
-425 TPHRTCPLQPQPPCL
+425 APHRTCPLQPQPPCL
-440 GLKAALAQRQ
+440 AQKQ
-450 HRAPALRRGAGHG
+450 HRAPVLRRGLGHG

-508 DVSLQGIHGSC
+508 DISLQGIHGSC

-538 EGPATDNGQERQ
+538 EGPATDHGQEQ
-550 RPPRETRPRSV
+550 LRPPRERRPRSL
-561 DLVVSGGA
+561 DLMVPGGA
-569 APSKAQVL
+569 APAKPQVL

-591 RDTECPPGRA
+591 RDTECSPGRA
-601 GQGPGQRKSRYSGT
+601 GQGPGPRKSRYSGT

-622 RMQKRAEKSHHCQQP
+622 RTQKRAEKSHHSQQAP
-637 VESSTVLQEAP
+637 ESSAVLQEAA
-648 PAGQT
+648 PAGQP
-653 ACSQQGREPP
+653 ACPQEGREPP
-663 HAPSASLSR
+663 HAPSTSPNR
-672 LNFSVDATRQS
+672 LDFSVDANRHL

-688 SPVLLPQR
+688 SSVLLPPR

-710 PLEPDPSLLP
+710 PLEPDPTLLP
-720 EDSALP
+720 KDSAEPRACGAHLP
-726 KACDTHIP
+726 PSHS
-734 HGHPTGH
+734 TGY

-756 PCSLGSR
+756 PRGSR
-763 PLWKCLVPQSSSEL
+763 PLWRCLVP
-777 KKQEEGMSGREGNH
+777 
-791 TVPAG
+791 
-796 FSGMGTAKH
+796 
-805 SLSLRLHCPTQQ
+805 
-817 CSQGKS
+817 
-823 GVGLFFQRAGEWRWF
+823 
-838 AAGWARGCSVCW
+838 

>member
-1 MSGGPQLQLAVLWPW
+1 MSAGPQLQLAVLWPW
-16 LLMATLQVG
+16 LLMATLQAG
-25 LGHTGL
+25 LGRPGL
-31 ALAAAV
+31 VLAAAV

-208 ILIFVVRTKCQLNRT
+208 ILIFIVRTKCQLNRT

-239 TRNYQARCRQA
+239 TRKYQARCRQT
-250 SRWDSTSSCSS
+250 SRWDSASSCSS

-306 FNILARDSV
+306 FNILARDSM
-315 DQAPVAG
+315 DQATAAG

-362 PPEPAHGNPFFHSPE
+362 PPESAHGNPFFHSPE
-377 LSQLDFSTIHYMP
+377 LSQLDFGTIHYMP
-390 YRPASSLPACGH
+390 YRPATPLLACGH
-402 PSPLVPGLRGQQHP
+402 PPALAPGVLGQQHP
-416 SPTACGQPL
+416 SPSACGQALP
-425 TPHRTCPLQPQPPCL
+425 PHRTCSLQPQPPCL
-440 GLKAALAQRQ
+440 GLKAALVQKQ
-450 HRAPALRRGAGHG
+450 HRVPALRRGVGHG

-473 SYLTEH
+473 SYLTDH

-538 EGPATDNGQERQ
+538 EGPTTDNGQEQ
-550 RPPRETRPRSV
+550 PRPPREARPRSL
-561 DLVVSGGA
+561 DLMVPGGA
-569 APSKAQVL
+569 APAKPQVL

-591 RDTECPPGRA
+591 RDMECSPGRA
-601 GQGPGQRKSRYSGT
+601 GQGPGQRKSRYA
-615 KVGFHGA
+615 GA
-622 RMQKRAEKSHHCQQP
+622 KP
-637 VESSTVLQEAP
+637 LESSAALQEAA
-648 PAGQT
+648 PAGQPT
-653 ACSQQGREPP
+653 CAQQGREPL
-663 HAPSASLSR
+663 HAPSASPNR
-672 LNFSVDATRQS
+672 LDFSVDANRQS

-688 SPVLLPQR
+688 SPVPLPPR
-696 HSLQSRHHRRKRKC
+696 HSLQGRHHRRKRKC
-710 PLEPDPSLLP
+710 PLEPDPALLP
-720 EDSALP
+720 EDLALP
-726 KACDTHIP
+726 KACDAHVP
-734 HGHPTGH
+734 HGHPAGY

-756 PCSLGSR
+756 PCGSGSR
-763 PLWKCLVPQSSSEL
+763 PLWKCLV
-777 KKQEEGMSGREGNH
+777 
-791 TVPAG
+791 
-796 FSGMGTAKH
+796 
-805 SLSLRLHCPTQQ
+805 
-817 CSQGKS
+817 
-823 GVGLFFQRAGEWRWF
+823 
-838 AAGWARGCSVCW
+838 

>member
-1 MSGGPQLQLAVLWPW
+1 
-16 LLMATLQVG
+16 
-25 LGHTGL
+25 
-31 ALAAAV
+31 
-37 ESERSA
+37 
-43 AQKAIIRVIPLKV
+43 I
-56 EPIILEG
+56 
-63 EFANVAEVTPAEG
+63 
-76 KLLQSHPLSLCNTS
+76 LQSHPLSLCNTS

-156 VVLIRGHDAELLMG
+156 VVLIRGHDAELLMR

-183 VKEPPAWPD
+183 VKELPAWQD

-208 ILIFVVRTKCQLNRT
+208 ILIFAVRTKCQLNRT
-223 QDSLQQQTM
+223 QQDSVQQQTM

-239 TRNYQARCRQA
+239 TRRYQARCRQA
-250 SRWDSTSSCSS
+250 LQWDSGSSCSS

-315 DQAPVAG
+315 DQATAVG
-322 SRLAP
+322 SRITP
-327 RDMEPGRRLHLFR
+327 RDMEPGRHLHLFR

-348 HLPHAYPQRNLRSF
+348 HLPHPCPQRNFRSF
-362 PPEPAHGNPFFHSPE
+362 PPEPTHGNPFFHSPE
-377 LSQLDFSTIHYMP
+377 LSQLDFGTIHYMP
-390 YRPASSLPACGH
+390 YRPATSLLACSH
-402 PSPLVPGLRGQQHP
+402 PSPQAPGSLGQQHRSP
-416 SPTACGQPL
+416 SVCGQALP
-425 TPHRTCPLQPQPPCL
+425 PHRTCSLQLQPPCL
-440 GLKAALAQRQ
+440 GGLKAAQVQKQ
-450 HRAPALRRGAGHG
+450 HRAPTLRRGGSHG

-473 SYLTEH
+473 SYLTEQ

-538 EGPATDNGQERQ
+538 EGPATENGQEQ
-550 RPPRETRPRSV
+550 PRPLRETRPRSL
-561 DLVVSGGA
+561 DLMVPGGA
-569 APSKAQVL
+569 VPAKVQVL

-591 RDTECPPGRA
+591 KEAECPPGQA
-601 GQGPGQRKSRYSGT
+601 VQGPGHCKSQYSEA

-622 RMQKRAEKSHHCQQP
+622 RTRKRTEKSHHSQHP
-637 VESSTVLQEAP
+637 LESSTGLPQAA
-648 PAGQT
+648 PAGQ
-653 ACSQQGREPP
+653 SDYLQQGQESP
-663 HAPSASLSR
+663 HASSAIPNR
-672 LNFSVDATRQS
+672 LEFSVNRQLGAT
-683 GAAGT
+683 GT
-688 SPVLLPQR
+688 SPVPLPLR
-696 HSLQSRHHRRKRKC
+696 HSSQSRHHRRKRKC
-710 PLEPDPSLLP
+710 PLEPDPALLP

-726 KACDTHIP
+726 KACHDHIP
-734 HGHPTGH
+734 HGHPTGYH
-741 RCSPEVQPLI
+741 CSPEVQPLI
-751 PSAPL
+751 PSTPL
-756 PCSLGSR
+756 PCSPGSR
-763 PLWKCLVPQSSSEL
+763 PLWKCLVP
-777 KKQEEGMSGREGNH
+777 
-791 TVPAG
+791 
-796 FSGMGTAKH
+796 
-805 SLSLRLHCPTQQ
+805 
-817 CSQGKS
+817 
-823 GVGLFFQRAGEWRWF
+823 
-838 AAGWARGCSVCW
+838 

>member
-1 MSGGPQLQLAVLWPW
+1 F
-16 LLMATLQVG
+16 
-25 LGHTGL
+25 GHPGL

-37 ESERSA
+37 ESERAA

-223 QDSLQQQTM
+223 QDSLQQQTL

-239 TRNYQARCRQA
+239 TRRYQARCRQA
-250 SRWDSTSSCSS
+250 SRWDSASSCSS

-272 SEGQELR
+272 TDGQELR

-315 DQAPVAG
+315 DQATAAG

-348 HLPHAYPQRNLRSF
+348 HLPHPYPQRNLRSF

-377 LSQLDFSTIHYMP
+377 LSQLDFGTIHYMP
-390 YRPASSLPACGH
+390 YRPATSLLACGH
-402 PSPLVPGLRGQQHP
+402 P
-416 SPTACGQPL
+416 A
-425 TPHRTCPLQPQPPCL
+425 PP
-440 GLKAALAQRQ
+440 A
-450 HRAPALRRGAGHG
+450 
-463 HQHNSSGSGE
+463 
-473 SYLTEH
+473 
-479 SGYLADGPGSD
+479 PGS
-490 SSSGPCHG
+490 
-498 SSSDSMLNCT
+498 L
-508 DVSLQGIHGSC
+508 
-519 STFRSSLSSDYD
+519 
-531 PFVYCSS
+531 
-538 EGPATDNGQERQ
+538 
-550 RPPRETRPRSV
+550 
-561 DLVVSGGA
+561 DLMVPGGA
-569 APSKAQVL
+569 APAKPQVL

-591 RDTECPPGRA
+591 RDVECAPGRA
-601 GQGPGQRKSRYSGT
+601 GQGPGQRRSRYSGAR
-615 KVGFHGA
+615 VGFHGA
-622 RMQKRAEKSHHCQQP
+622 RTQKRTEKSQHCQQP
-637 VESSTVLQEAP
+637 LESSPVLQEAG
-648 PAGQT
+648 PAGQP
-653 ACSQQGREPP
+653 ACAQRGREAL
-663 HAPSASLSR
+663 HAPSASPNR
-672 LNFSVDATRQS
+672 LDFSGDANRQL

-688 SPVLLPQR
+688 SPVPLPPR

-710 PLEPDPSLLP
+710 PLEPDPALLP
-720 EDSALP
+720 EDSASP
-726 KACDTHIP
+726 RACDAHLP
-734 HGHPTGH
+734 QGHPAGY
-741 RCSPEVQPLI
+741 RCSPEAQPLL

-756 PCSLGSR
+756 PCGSGSR
-763 PLWKCLVPQSSSEL
+763 PLWKCLV
-777 KKQEEGMSGREGNH
+777 
-791 TVPAG
+791 
-796 FSGMGTAKH
+796 
-805 SLSLRLHCPTQQ
+805 
-817 CSQGKS
+817 
-823 GVGLFFQRAGEWRWF
+823 
-838 AAGWARGCSVCW
+838 